1 MNNIK
6 EFLNKYQF
14 EDIQIEHRQKFR
26 SPYYGF
32 NGIDKSDLEYFL
44 TNSSAVFSEKNAT
57 LAVTPFNRASSTTF
71 LDGSMPTCF
80 IPSFATVLKSVPS
93 LQPISETM

>member
-32 NGIDKSDLEYFL
+32 NGIDKSDLEYF
-44 TNSSAVFSEKNAT
+44 NSVDMLVEDVVKCKLPSKSLEEIAEIVIEWNDLYDNPESARLIHEARFI
-57 LAVTPFNRASSTTF
+57 NR
-71 LDGSMPTCF
+71 
-80 IPSFATVLKSVPS
+80 LKRG
-93 LQPISETM
+93 L